1 MTNRA
6 LAAIAPHFVQM
17 GYVVRDVAAAEAW
30 FQEILGVPAWTRM
43 ESMTF
48 GPDCSYRGRAAD
60 YAAHLSIGYLGDT
73 QIELIE
79 HIRGESPYT
88 EFLESRGPGLHHL
101 AFDVPD
107 FDATVGALGGSG
119 LELIAAGSV
128 GPGNRFAYFDCES
141 AQASVVE
148 ILGFDESTRGIMEAL
163 KQQSASA
170 LAE

>member
-6 LAAIAPHFVQM
+6 LAGIAPHFVQL
-17 GYVVRDVAAAEAW
+17 GYVVRDLAAAEVW
-30 FQEILGVPAWTRM
+30 FQEVLGVPAWTRM
-43 ESMTF
+43 ENMTF
-48 GPDCSYRGRAAD
+48 GADCRYRGRPAD

-79 HIRGESPYT
+79 PLRGESPYT
-88 EFLESRGPGLHHL
+88 EFLESRGTGLHHL

-107 FDATVGALGGSG
+107 FDATIDALGETG
-119 LELIAAGSV
+119 LEPIAVGSV

-141 AQASVVE
+141 AQASVIE
-148 ILGFDESTRGIMEAL
+148 ILGFDEGTRGFMEQL